1 MSERRHPTQTAP
13 ALPPGL
19 PGGDLI
25 AAGIAALR
33 QGDFSIEALLV
44 CVGARR
50 LRRAGLDVPDAPG
63 RPDEPELA
71 LHAAICAAGPAD
83 AHARYNALLRRLVS
97 FERALERHRTRSR

>member
-1 MSERRHPTQTAP
+1 MTEGPRPAQTAP
-13 ALPPGL
+13 TFPTGL
-19 PGGDLI
+19 PGDDLVR
-25 AAGIAALR
+25 AGIAALR
-33 QGDFSIEALLV
+33 QGHFSVEALLV

-71 LHAAICAAGPAD
+71 LYVAICAAGPAD